1 MSNQRRITRIG
12 LILISIIV
20 VFIGFGWNAFA
31 AQEANKEDERLE
43 NLIQWGQ
50 ELVEMPLQVV
60 VKWQGEWT
68 NEGELSSLEAAQ
80 HLANLMGL
88 PIPQA
93 VSNIDHETYRSITL
107 IEGIR
112 VTFSWQVISQEKSYL
127 IVKMESMDTNDHATL
142 LRLQDMYRTH
152 INLMHIDAVWNATVQ
167 GNVKERQAVTTTIK
181 EVEMKLQSHLKFS
194 QVESYTD
201 EMTISR
207 SYEAPSLGFDLV
219 SGDHNMDLQIAVH
232 LDEIT
237 GMSRVSLGFPIITIE
252 Y

>member
-1 MSNQRRITRIG
+1 MSNQRRITRLG

-31 AQEANKEDERLE
+31 DQEANKEDKRLE

-50 ELVEMPLQVV
+50 ELVDMPLQVV

-68 NEGELSSLEAAQ
+68 NGGELSSLEAAQ
-80 HLANLMGL
+80 QLANLMEL
-88 PIPQA
+88 PAPQA
-93 VSNIDHETYRSITL
+93 VSNVDHETYRSITS

-127 IVKMESMDTNDHATL
+127 IVKMESMDTMNRSTL
-142 LRLQDMYRTH
+142 LRLQDMYRTQ
-152 INLMHIDAVWNATVQ
+152 INLLDIDAAWNATVQ
-167 GNVKERQAVTTTIK
+167 GNVKERQTVTTTIK
-181 EVEMKLQSHLKFS
+181 EVETKLHSHLKFS

-207 SYEAPSLGFDLV
+207 SYEAPSLGFDLA
-219 SGDHNMDLQIAVH
+219 SGDHHMDMQIAVH

>member
-1 MSNQRRITRIG
+1 MSNQRRIARIG

-20 VFIGFGWNAFA
+20 VFIGLEWNTFA
-31 AQEANKEDERLE
+31 AQEVNKEDKRLE

-50 ELVEMPLQVV
+50 ELVDMPLQVV

-80 HLANLMGL
+80 QLAKLMGL
-88 PIPQA
+88 PVPQV
-93 VSNIDHETYRSITL
+93 VSNIDHETYRSITS

-112 VTFSWQVISQEKSYL
+112 VTFNWQVISQEKSYL
-127 IVKMESMDTNDHATL
+127 IVKMESMDTMNYSTL
-142 LRLQDMYRTH
+142 LRLQDMYRTQ
-152 INLMHIDAVWNATVQ
+152 IDLMHIDAAWNATVQ
-167 GNVKERQAVTTTIK
+167 GNVIERQAVTTTIK
-181 EVEMKLQSHLKFS
+181 EVETKLHSHLKFT
-194 QVESYTD
+194 QVEGYTD